1 MHYSYVKSGF
11 KKTAALLLACVML
24 MSIGAVCSAAA
35 IPADGEEDTV
45 YSRLLAIKAVY
56 PDQYFYFTVDGS
68 ACWSASGSNCRLS
81 SIPSRGGL
89 PSGKE
94 AASWEGWSCVG
105 FARYVFY
112 CVFGE
117 NFSAATKTSSPVV
130 GDVIHTTGP
139 GSDHCS
145 VFLREDENYWY
156 VFDANWGNGCG
167 VRWEG
172 TISKSKNTLHE
183 VYHAKSYDELPLG
196 DVPQQETD
204 RPDDPLLTDP
214 TVPGEDVA
222 GETHDWQPGLV
233 VLNPTCAYEGEQI
246 FTCSICG
253 ETKIDAIPTLE
264 HTWDKGEDNDDGT
277 VTYTCTVCGETKT
290 EAYTGRH
297 DHGKKAD
304 YEPGDVDRS
313 GSVTANDARLALRY
327 ALGLDPVKTGGR
339 IFDLCDV
346 DQDGKLTASDAR
358 IILRIAVGLE

>member
-1 MHYSYVKSGF
+1 MHFINVKSALHR
-11 KKTAALLLACVML
+11 AAAMLLACLML
-24 MSIGAVCSAAA
+24 LSIGAVCTVHAAE
-35 IPADGEEDTV
+35 EEDTI
-45 YSRLLAIKAVY
+45 YGRLLEVKAVY

-68 ACWSASGSNCRLS
+68 ACWSSSGSNCRLS

-145 VFLREDENYWY
+145 VYLREDDNYWY

-183 VYHAKSYDELPLG
+183 VYHAKGYDKLPVG
-196 DVPQQETD
+196 DVPQQETT
-204 RPDDPLLTDP
+204 RPDDPILTDP
-214 TVPGEDVA
+214 TAPGEDGT

-233 VLNPTCAYEGEQI
+233 VLNATCAYEGEQI

-253 ETKIDAIPTLE
+253 ASKIDTVPALE
-264 HTWDKGEDNDDGT
+264 HTWDKGTDNDDGT
-277 VTYTCTVCGETKT
+277 VTYTCTVCGDSKT
-290 EAYTGRH
+290 EEYTGAPGLNRP
-297 DHGKKAD
+297 AD
-304 YEPGDVDRS
+304 YEPGDADRD
-313 GSVTANDARLALRY
+313 GAVTANDARLALRY
-327 ALGLDPVKTGGR
+327 ALGLDPLKAGGR
-339 IFDLCDV
+339 IFALCDV
-346 DQDGKLTASDAR
+346 DGDNMLTAADAR

>member
-1 MHYSYVKSGF
+1 MHFTNVRSALHR
-11 KKTAALLLACVML
+11 AAATLAACLMLLSV
-24 MSIGAVCSAAA
+24 GAVCTVYAA
-35 IPADGEEDTV
+35 EEDTI
-45 YSRLLAIKAVY
+45 YGRLLEVKAVY
-56 PDQYFYFTVDGS
+56 PDRYFYFTVDGS

-81 SIPSRGGL
+81 LIPSRGGL

-94 AASWEGWSCVG
+94 AASWDGWSCVG

-183 VYHAKSYDELPLG
+183 VYHAKSYNELPLG
-196 DVPQQETD
+196 DVPQQETTL
-204 RPDDPLLTDP
+204 PDDPILTDP
-214 TVPGEDVA
+214 AVAGEDVT

-233 VLNPTCAYEGEQI
+233 VLNPTCVCEGEQI
-246 FTCSICG
+246 FTCSVCG
-253 ETKIDAIPTLE
+253 AAKIDTVPTIE
-264 HTWDKGEDNDDGT
+264 HMWDKGTDNDDGT

-290 EAYTGRH
+290 EEYTGRPGP
-297 DHGKKAD
+297 GKKAD
-304 YEPGDVDRS
+304 FEPGDVDRD
-313 GSVTANDARLALRY
+313 GAVTANDARLALRY
-327 ALGLDPVKTGGR
+327 ALKLEHVKTGGR

-346 DQDGKLTASDAR
+346 DGDGKLSAADAR